1 MANLIYQ
8 NWTPGTVLTIHKLA
22 QITIEGFTLPG
33 FCVGVDFPNGVH
45 TSVIIRPSV
54 FCQSSNLY
62 RKAHMPMGNVS
73 EFVRKF
79 ETWEE
84 AFPYLKDSKIIISDM
99 VRVPKPYGTIA
110 VFKFDFVSA

>member
-1 MANLIYQ
+1 MTNITYQ
-8 NWTPGTVLTIHKLA
+8 NWTPGTIITIHKFVQMA
-22 QITIEGFTLPG
+22 IDGFTLPG
-33 FCVGVDFPNGVH
+33 FYVGVDFPNGVH
-45 TSVIIRPSV
+45 TSAIIKPSV

-73 EFVRKF
+73 EFVLKF

-84 AFPYLKDSKIIISDM
+84 AFPYLKDSKILISDM

>member
-1 MANLIYQ
+1 MTNLIYQ
-8 NWTPGTVLTIHKLA
+8 NWTPGTILTIRKLA
-22 QITIEGFTLPG
+22 QITIEGLTLPG
-33 FCVGVDFPNGVH
+33 FCVGVDFPNGVY
-45 TSVIIRPSV
+45 TSAIIRPSV
-54 FCQSSNLY
+54 FCQSSDLY

-79 ETWEE
+79 ETWKE